1 MSVCDPA
8 AVVVGRGG
16 EGGAEGKAEA
26 EAEAK
31 VEVEVAMRR
40 Y

>member
-26 EAEAK
+26 K